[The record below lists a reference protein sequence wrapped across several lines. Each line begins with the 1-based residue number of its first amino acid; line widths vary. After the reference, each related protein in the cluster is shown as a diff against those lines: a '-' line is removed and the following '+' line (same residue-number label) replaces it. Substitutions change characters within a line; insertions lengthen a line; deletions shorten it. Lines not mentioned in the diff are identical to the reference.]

1 MTERLFRSGYIGIF
15 GRPNVGKSTLL
26 NGLVAHKVA
35 AISPRPQ
42 TTRNRILGI
51 KTTAQAQMVFVDTPG
66 IHEPKGPFQEYM
78 VREALKALKEVD
90 LTLLLVEP
98 DAQAFS
104 HDSWM
109 NRLLEECRAP
119 VILCINKID
128 LVPKPSLLP
137 LIGAFESLYRFEA
150 ILPISALTG
159 DGLDILELEILK
171 HLPAGPQYFPEDQL
185 TDLPE
190 RFLAAEVIREKVFHL
205 CGEEIPYAVAVV
217 VEAFQ
222 EREPPRP
229 IYIRA
234 TLYVEKESQKPILI
248 GSAGQMLKRIGS
260 AARKELE
267 PLLERKVYLELW
279 VKVEKNWSRDR
290 KSLKKMGYG
299 DFGA

>member
-1 MTERLFRSGYIGIF
+1 MTEKLFRSGYIGIF

-26 NGLVAHKVA
+26 NGLVGHKVA
-35 AISPRPQ
+35 AMSPRPQ

-51 KTTAQAQMVFVDTPG
+51 KTTAQAQMIFVDTPG

-98 DAQAFS
+98 DAQTFL

-109 NRLLEECRAP
+109 KRLLEECKAP
-119 VILCINKID
+119 LILCINKID

-217 VEAFQ
+217 VEEFQ

-248 GSAGQMLKRIGS
+248 GAAGQMLKRIGS

-299 DFGA
+299 GLGA